1 VEHLIPSGFRADVGN
16 FVALVDDGR
25 DPVFFQNFCA
35 GFTGAKTFPR
45 CRPRCQTWA
54 CRITWS
60 FWQCEYPAVM
70 LTDTAMYR
78 NEHYHAPSDT
88 PEKLDY
94 ERMAAVF
101 AATCRAVETV
111 LD

>member
-1 VEHLIPSGFRADVGN
+1 
-16 FVALVDDGR
+16 VALVDDGR
-25 DPVFFQNFCA
+25 DPVFFQKFCA
-35 GFTGAKTFPR
+35 GFTETKTIPGL
-45 CRPRCQTWA
+45 PATLPNLGVSDH
-54 CRITWS
+54 WS

-70 LTDTAMYR
+70 LTDTAMYQ

-101 AATCRAVETV
+101 AATCVAVKAA
-111 LD
+111 LA